1 MKWIWEQPEWPHFVW
16 EQDELARLLRE
27 TIQIQG
33 QLMGKA
39 EAAGDDFNRQST
51 LDTLLQ
57 NIITSSAIE
66 DEKLNVESMRSS
78 LAHRFPSP
86 ARDHRFLG
94 TLI

>member
-1 MKWIWEQPEWPHFVW
+1 MNP
-16 EQDELARLLRE
+16 DEFR
-27 TIQIQG
+27 TVID
-33 QLMGKA
+33 GKA